1 MTSPRPVE
9 TSRPQGMKIGVVGC
23 GWAFELYMGGWDRHP
38 QLEIAGI
45 ADVDPTRLGVVGRH
59 YGLRC
64 YASNEALFADPEVDV
79 VANFTPPPS
88 HYSVTKAALEAGKHV
103 YSEKPLTTD
112 LAQARE
118 LLELAEANGLHLS
131 CAPSNVLGDTAQTM
145 WKAIED
151 GAVGDARLVYAELDS
166 NPLYLMRPELARS
179 PTGAPWPWLHELEMG
194 CTWEH
199 AGYCLSWM
207 CAMFGPV
214 KSVTAFSKRTL
225 PDKTDQPLDPPD
237 TPDFSVACLD
247 FHSGVVGRLT
257 CSIGAPYDHRLR
269 VIGNQGMIMA
279 DTYRHYRCP
288 VYLERFTRLPLKGR
302 LLATVRNSTPLQRLF
317 GVGGRRLDLVRNPSP
332 GTDRIVDPAG
342 PWWRP
347 MTWRDRFWKR
357 QEGWQDKCLGIA
369 ELADAIRSG
378 RRPFPAHDFTYHVT
392 ELTLAIGEGGG
403 TRLLESS
410 FQPPALREGTRNHA
424 PDYRRAMRPPL
435 LERLVWGVLD
445 RVRKA
450 SARPPRPR
458 AARPA
463 RRRPSGA
470 GAARDGAA
478 PRR

>member
-1 MTSPRPVE
+1 
-9 TSRPQGMKIGVVGC
+9 MKIGVVGC
-23 GWAFELYMGGWDRHP
+23 GWAFELYMDGWDRHP

-118 LLELAEANGLHLS
+118 LLDLAEANGLHLS

-151 GAVGDARLVYAELDS
+151 GVVGDVSLVYAELDL

-199 AGYCLSWM
+199 AGYHLSWL

-214 KSVTAFSKRTL
+214 KSVTAFSRRTL

-257 CSIGAPYDHRLR
+257 CSIAAPYDHRVR
-269 VIGNQGMIMA
+269 VIGDKGMVMA

-288 VYLERFTRLPLKGR
+288 VYLERFTKLPLKGH
-302 LLATVRNSTPLQRLF
+302 LLAPVRNSTTLQRLF

-332 GTDRIVDPAG
+332 GTDRRRPPG
-342 PWWRP
+342 SWRRP
-347 MTWRDRFWKR
+347 MTWRDRLWEY
-357 QEGWQDKCLGIA
+357 QEGWQDKCLRIA
-369 ELADAIRSG
+369 ELVDAIRSG
-378 RRPFPAHDFTYHVT
+378 RRPFPAHDFIHHVT
-392 ELTLAIGEGGG
+392 ELTLAIQKGGG
-403 TRLLESS
+403 PTGGPTRVESS

-470 GAARDGAA
+470 GAARDDAA